1 MDLEKIAEKI
11 KEAKAKAKKRNFTQ
25 SVEASINFR
34 NVNMQTT
41 DKLDLQVLL
50 PKGRGKD
57 IGIGVFAEGE
67 MNLNAKKF
75 TKYVFNRAD
84 IERLAKNR
92 REMRK
97 IANKCYFFLAQA
109 DLMPIIGRNLGV
121 VLGPRGKMPIPVPP
135 TADLSQLVSR
145 LKNTVRIRSK
155 KNPTVNVPIG
165 TENMDEKDLAENLM
179 AVIDAIEKKIPM
191 EKIESIYVKTTMGPA
206 VKVM

>member
-57 IGIGVFAEGE
+57 IEIGVFAEGE